1 MDIVVKDYLAA
12 RDVRVR
18 VEGLTVLRGESCA
31 GKSSTFRGVVAACM
45 NRFTSGCVRWG
56 SAGCSVSVRFA
67 DDARVLRVTKTEK
80 GGAVYRLGDVTYDKT
95 RREVPSDVCSFLNFG
110 FLEAGSDRL
119 SLSFWE
125 QFTPPLLM
133 GFSQRRIGELLGSG
147 SGLSDW
153 SVCWRGL
160 GVRRDRCRGASTSL
174 GNLLDSAKRSREL
187 YCSLQASGSALYG
200 RVTDAYSR
208 LTSLRSR
215 LSSLQTLLSL
225 CTTDY
230 VHASSVVSGY
240 SRLSS
245 ILDAY
250 VAFLSRRREV
260 VSLLDLHA
268 GRSLLSG
275 QISSILEPCL
285 GVLDKHSSLVSSC
298 SSLGSRRSL
307 LVSLVDMVTRRGSL
321 SSGLSVAS
329 EYASYLSGL
338 ADLASRRA
346 SLLSRRERLEFLL
359 SLLTS
364 RGSFASEISRL
375 EGLLDSSVCPLCGS
389 PLGSLGCC

>member
-18 VEGLTVLRGESCA
+18 IEGLTVLRGESCA

-56 SAGCSVSVRFA
+56 SPGCSVSVRFR

-80 GGAVYRLGDVTYDKT
+80 GGAVYQLGDVTFDKT
-95 RREVPSDVCSFLNFG
+95 RREVPSDVLGFLNFG
-110 FLEAGSDRL
+110 FLDAGSDRL

-174 GNLLDSAKRSREL
+174 GKLLDSAKRSREL
-187 YCSLQASGSALYG
+187 YGSLHGLGSPLYV
-200 RVTDAYSR
+200 RVTAAYSS
-208 LTSLRSR
+208 LMSLRTR
-215 LSSLQTLLSL
+215 RSSLLQLLGL

-230 VHASSVVSGY
+230 DVASSVVSGY

-250 VAFLSRRREV
+250 AAVLSHRRVVA
-260 VSLLDLHA
+260 SLLGLYA
-268 GRSLLSG
+268 ARSLLSG
-275 QISSILEPCL
+275 QVSDILAPSL
-285 GVLDKHSSLVSSC
+285 RVLDKHSSLVSSC
-298 SSLGSRRSL
+298 SSLRTRRSSL
-307 LVSLVDMVTRRGSL
+307 GSLVDMVTHRGSML
-321 SSGLSVAS
+321 SGLSVS
-329 EYASYLSGL
+329 SDYASYLSGL

-346 SLLSRRERLEFLL
+346 SLLSRRDRLESLL

-364 RGSFASEISRL
+364 RSSFASEISRL
-375 EGLLDSSVCPLCGS
+375 DGLLDSSVCPLCGS
-389 PLGSLGCC
+389 PLGSSCC

>member
-1 MDIVVKDYLAA
+1 MDIVVRDYLAA
-12 RDVRVR
+12 RAVRVR

-56 SAGCSVSVRFA
+56 SAGCSVSVRFS

-133 GFSQRRIGELLGSG
+133 GFSQRRIGALLGSG

-174 GNLLDSAKRSREL
+174 GKLLDSAKRSREL
-187 YCSLQASGSALYG
+187 YCSLQTLGSVLYA

-208 LTSLRSR
+208 LTSLRTR
-215 LSSLQTLLSL
+215 GSSLLQLLGL

-230 VHASSVVSGY
+230 VHASSVVAGY

-245 ILDAY
+245 VLDAY
-250 VAFLSRRREV
+250 VSFLSRRREV
-260 VSLLDLHA
+260 VSLLTLYAD
-268 GRSLLSG
+268 RSLLSG
-275 QISSILEPCL
+275 QISDVLEPCL

-298 SSLGSRRSL
+298 SSLRSRMTS
-307 LVSLVDMVTRRGSL
+307 LVSLVEMVTRCGSM
-321 SSGLSVAS
+321 SSGLSVLSAC
-329 EYASYLSGL
+329 ASYLSGL
-338 ADLASRRA
+338 ASLASRRA
-346 SLLSRRERLEFLL
+346 SLVSRRERLSSLL

-364 RGSFASEISRL
+364 RDSFVSAIWRL
-375 EGLLDSSVCPLCGS
+375 EGLLASNVCPLCGS
-389 PLGSLGCC
+389 PLGSPCC

>member
-18 VEGLTVLRGESCA
+18 VAGLTVLRGESCA

-56 SAGCSVSVRFA
+56 SPGCSVSVRFR

-80 GGAVYRLGDVTYDKT
+80 GGAVYQLGDVTFDKT
-95 RREVPSDVCSFLNFG
+95 RREVPSDVLGFLNFG

-133 GFSQRRIGELLGSG
+133 GFSQRRIGALLGSG

-174 GNLLDSAKRSREL
+174 GKLLDSAKRSMEL
-187 YCSLQASGSALYG
+187 YCSLHGLGSPLYV
-200 RVTDAYSR
+200 RVTAAYSS
-208 LTSLRSR
+208 LMSLRTR
-215 LSSLQTLLSL
+215 RSSLLQLLGL

-230 VHASSVVSGY
+230 AVASSVVSGY

-250 VAFLSRRREV
+250 AAVLSHRREV
-260 VSLLDLHA
+260 VSLLGLYA
-268 GRSLLSG
+268 ARSLLSG
-275 QISSILEPCL
+275 QVSDILAPSL
-285 GVLDKHSSLVSSC
+285 RVLDKHSSLVSSC
-298 SSLGSRRSL
+298 SSLRTRRSSL
-307 LVSLVDMVTRRGSL
+307 GSLVDLVTHRGSML
-321 SSGLSVAS
+321 SGLSVSS

-346 SLLSRRERLEFLL
+346 SLLSRRERLESLL

-364 RGSFASEISRL
+364 RSSFASEISRL
-375 EGLLDSSVCPLCGS
+375 DGLLDSSVCPLCGS
-389 PLGSLGCC
+389 PLGSSGCS

>member
-1 MDIVVKDYLAA
+1 MDIVVRDYLAA

-56 SAGCSVSVRFA
+56 SAGCSVSVRFS
-67 DDARVLRVTKTEK
+67 DDARVLRVTKTEN

-174 GNLLDSAKRSREL
+174 GKLLDSAKRSREL
-187 YCSLQASGSALYG
+187 YGSLHGLGSPLYV
-200 RVTDAYSR
+200 RVTAAYSS
-208 LTSLRSR
+208 LMSLRTR
-215 LSSLQTLLSL
+215 RSSLLQLLGL

-230 VHASSVVSGY
+230 DVASSVVSGY

-250 VAFLSRRREV
+250 AAVLSHRREV
-260 VSLLDLHA
+260 ASLLGLYA
-268 GRSLLSG
+268 ARSLLSG
-275 QISSILEPCL
+275 QVSDILAPSFR
-285 GVLDKHSSLVSSC
+285 VLDKHSSLVSSC
-298 SSLGSRRSL
+298 SSLRTRRSSL
-307 LVSLVDMVTRRGSL
+307 GSLVDMVTHRGSML
-321 SSGLSVAS
+321 SGLSVSS

-346 SLLSRRERLEFLL
+346 SLLSRRDRLESLL

-364 RGSFASEISRL
+364 RSSFASEISRL
-375 EGLLDSSVCPLCGS
+375 DGLLDSSVCPLCGS
-389 PLGSLGCC
+389 PLGSSCC

>member
-1 MDIVVKDYLAA
+1 MDIVVKAYLAA

-133 GFSQRRIGELLGSG
+133 GFSQRRIGALLGSG

-174 GNLLDSAKRSREL
+174 GKLLDSAKRSMEL
-187 YCSLQASGSALYG
+187 YCSLQTLGSVLYA

-208 LTSLRSR
+208 LTSLRTR
-215 LSSLQTLLSL
+215 RSSLLQLLGL

-230 VHASSVVSGY
+230 VHASSVVAGY

-245 ILDAY
+245 VLDAY
-250 VAFLSRRREV
+250 VSFLSRRREV
-260 VSLLDLHA
+260 VSLLTLYAD
-268 GRSLLSG
+268 RSLLSG
-275 QISSILEPCL
+275 QISDVLEPCL

-298 SSLGSRRSL
+298 SSLRSRMLS
-307 LVSLVDMVTRRGSL
+307 LVSLVEMVTRCGSM
-321 SSGLSVAS
+321 SSGLSVLS
-329 EYASYLSGL
+329 ECASYLSGL
-338 ADLASRRA
+338 ERLASRRA
-346 SLLSRRERLEFLL
+346 SLVSRRERLSSLL

-364 RGSFASEISRL
+364 RDSFVSEIWRL
-375 EGLLDSSVCPLCGS
+375 EGLLDSNVCPLCGS
-389 PLGSLGCC
+389 PLGSPCC

>member
-56 SAGCSVSVRFA
+56 SPGCSVSVRFR

-80 GGAVYRLGDVTYDKT
+80 GGAVYQLGDVTFDKT
-95 RREVPSDVCSFLNFG
+95 RREVPSDVLGFLNFG

-174 GNLLDSAKRSREL
+174 GKLLDSAKRSREL
-187 YCSLQASGSALYG
+187 YGSLHGLGSPLYV
-200 RVTDAYSR
+200 RVTAAYSS
-208 LTSLRSR
+208 LMSLRTR
-215 LSSLQTLLSL
+215 RSSLLQLLGL

-230 VHASSVVSGY
+230 DVASSVVSGY

-250 VAFLSRRREV
+250 AAVLSHRREV
-260 VSLLDLHA
+260 VSLLGLYA
-268 GRSLLSG
+268 ARSLLSG
-275 QISSILEPCL
+275 QVSDILAPSL
-285 GVLDKHSSLVSSC
+285 RVLDKHSSLVSSC
-298 SSLGSRRSL
+298 SSLRTRMSSL
-307 LVSLVDMVTRRGSL
+307 GSLVDMVTHRGSML
-321 SSGLSVAS
+321 SGLSVSS

-346 SLLSRRERLEFLL
+346 SLLSRRERLESLL

-364 RGSFASEISRL
+364 RSSFASEISRL
-375 EGLLDSSVCPLCGS
+375 DGLLDSSVCPLCGS
-389 PLGSLGCC
+389 PLGSSGCS

>member
-56 SAGCSVSVRFA
+56 SAGCSVSVRFR

-80 GGAVYRLGDVTYDKT
+80 GGAVYQLGDVTYDKT
-95 RREVPSDVCSFLNFG
+95 RREVPSDVLCFLNFG
-110 FLEAGSDRL
+110 FLDAGSDRL

-174 GNLLDSAKRSREL
+174 GKLLDSAKRSREL
-187 YCSLQASGSALYG
+187 YGSLQASGSSLYA

-215 LSSLQTLLSL
+215 RSSLLQLLGL

-230 VHASSVVSGY
+230 SAVSSVVSGY

-250 VAFLSRRREV
+250 AAFSSRRREV
-260 VSLLDLHA
+260 VSLLTLYAD
-268 GRSLLSG
+268 RSLLSDQVSG
-275 QISSILEPCL
+275 ILEPCL
-285 GVLDKHSSLVSSC
+285 RVLDKHSSLVSSC
-298 SSLGSRRSL
+298 SSLRSRRSS
-307 LVSLVDMVTRRGSL
+307 LVSLVDMVTRRGSM
-321 SSGLSVAS
+321 SSGLSVLS
-329 EYASYLSGL
+329 DYASYLSGL
-338 ADLASRRA
+338 EALASRRA
-346 SLLSRRERLEFLL
+346 SLVSRRDRLESLL

-364 RGSFASEISRL
+364 RDSFVSEIWRL

-389 PLGSLGCC
+389 PLGSSGCC

>member
-56 SAGCSVSVRFA
+56 SSGCSVSVRFS

-80 GGAVYRLGDVTYDKT
+80 GGAVYQLGDVTYDKT

-153 SVCWRGL
+153 GVCWRGL
-160 GVRRDRCRGASTSL
+160 GVRRDRFRGASTSL
-174 GNLLDSAKRSREL
+174 GKLLDSARRSREL
-187 YCSLQASGSALYG
+187 YCSLHASGSSLYA
-200 RVTDAYSR
+200 RVTAAYDR

-215 LSSLQTLLSL
+215 FSSMHSLLSL

-230 VHASSVVSGY
+230 VHVSSVVRGY

-245 ILDAY
+245 LLGAHA
-250 VAFLSRRREV
+250 AFLSRRREV
-260 VSLLDLHA
+260 LSLLGLHA
-268 GRSLLSG
+268 DRSLLSG
-275 QISSILEPCL
+275 QVSNILEPCL
-285 GVLDKHSSLVSSC
+285 GVLDNHSSLVSSC
-298 SSLGSRRSL
+298 SSLRLRRSS
-307 LVSLVDMVTRRGSL
+307 LVSLLDMVTCRGSM
-321 SSGLSVAS
+321 SSHLSVVSA
-329 EYASYLSGL
+329 YASHLSGFET
-338 ADLASRRA
+338 LASRRA
-346 SLLSRRERLEFLL
+346 TLASRRERLDSLL

-364 RGSFASEISRL
+364 RDSFVSEIWRL

-389 PLGSLGCC
+389 PLGSSGCC

>member
-1 MDIVVKDYLAA
+1 MDIVVRDYLAA

-56 SAGCSVSVRFA
+56 SAGCSVSVRFS
-67 DDARVLRVTKTEK
+67 DDARVLRVTKTEN

-174 GNLLDSAKRSREL
+174 GKLLDSAKRSREL
-187 YCSLQASGSALYG
+187 YGSLHGLGSPLYV
-200 RVTDAYSR
+200 RVTAAYSS
-208 LTSLRSR
+208 LMSLRTR
-215 LSSLQTLLSL
+215 RSSLLQLLGL

-230 VHASSVVSGY
+230 DVASSVVSGY

-250 VAFLSRRREV
+250 AAVLSHRREV
-260 VSLLDLHA
+260 ASLLGLYA
-268 GRSLLSG
+268 ARSLLSG
-275 QISSILEPCL
+275 QVSDILAPSL
-285 GVLDKHSSLVSSC
+285 RVLDKHSSLVSSC
-298 SSLGSRRSL
+298 SSLRTRRSSL
-307 LVSLVDMVTRRGSL
+307 GSLVDMVTHRGSML
-321 SSGLSVAS
+321 SGLSVSS

-346 SLLSRRERLEFLL
+346 SLLSRRDRLESLL

-364 RGSFASEISRL
+364 RSSFASEISRL
-375 EGLLDSSVCPLCGS
+375 DGLLDSSVCPLCGS
-389 PLGSLGCC
+389 PLGSSCC

>member
-56 SAGCSVSVRFA
+56 SAGCSVSVRFR

-80 GGAVYRLGDVTYDKT
+80 GGAVYQLGDVTYDKT
-95 RREVPSDVCSFLNFG
+95 RREVPSDVLGFLNFG
-110 FLEAGSDRL
+110 FLDAGSDRL

-160 GVRRDRCRGASTSL
+160 GIRRDRCRGASTSL
-174 GNLLDSAKRSREL
+174 GKLLDSAKRSREL
-187 YCSLQASGSALYG
+187 YCSLQTSGSALYG

-215 LSSLQTLLSL
+215 RSSLLQLLAL
-225 CTTDY
+225 RTTAY

-268 GRSLLSG
+268 ARSLLSG
-275 QISSILEPCL
+275 QISDVYAPCL

-298 SSLGSRRSL
+298 SSLRSRRSS
-307 LVSLVDMVTRRGSL
+307 LVSLVDMVMRRGSL
-321 SSGLSVAS
+321 STQLSVLS
-329 EYASYLSGL
+329 GYASYLSGL
-338 ADLASRRA
+338 ESLASRR
-346 SLLSRRERLEFLL
+346 STLVSRRERLASLQ

-364 RGSFASEISRL
+364 RDSFVSEIWRL
-375 EGLLDSSVCPLCGS
+375 EGLLDSNVCPLCGS
-389 PLGSLGCC
+389 PLGSSCC

>member
-56 SAGCSVSVRFA
+56 SPGCSVSVRFG

-80 GGAVYRLGDVTYDKT
+80 GGAVYQLGDVTYDKT
-95 RREVPSDVCSFLNFG
+95 RREVPSDVLCFLNFG

-174 GNLLDSAKRSREL
+174 GKLLDSAKRSREL
-187 YCSLQASGSALYG
+187 YCSLQTLGSVLYA

-208 LTSLRSR
+208 LTSLRTR
-215 LSSLQTLLSL
+215 GSSLLQLLGL

-230 VHASSVVSGY
+230 SVASSVVSGY

-245 ILDAY
+245 VLDAY
-250 VAFLSRRREV
+250 VSFLLRRREV

-268 GRSLLSG
+268 AMSLLSG
-275 QISSILEPCL
+275 QVSDVLAPCL

-298 SSLGSRRSL
+298 SSLRSRMTS
-307 LVSLVDMVTRRGSL
+307 LVSLVELVTRCGSM
-321 SSGLSVAS
+321 SSGLSVLS
-329 EYASYLSGL
+329 ECASYLSGL
-338 ADLASRRA
+338 ESLASRRA
-346 SLLSRRERLEFLL
+346 SLVSRRERLSSLL

-364 RGSFASEISRL
+364 RDSFVSEIWRL
-375 EGLLDSSVCPLCGS
+375 EGLLASNVCPLCGS
-389 PLGSLGCC
+389 PLGSPCC

>member
-56 SAGCSVSVRFA
+56 SAGCSVSVRFS

-174 GNLLDSAKRSREL
+174 GKLLDSAKRSREL
-187 YCSLQASGSALYG
+187 YCSLQTLGSVLYA

-208 LTSLRSR
+208 LTSLRTR
-215 LSSLQTLLSL
+215 GSSLLQLLGL

-230 VHASSVVSGY
+230 VHASSVVAGY

-245 ILDAY
+245 VLDAY
-250 VAFLSRRREV
+250 VSFLSRRREV
-260 VSLLDLHA
+260 VSLLTLYAD
-268 GRSLLSG
+268 RSLLSG
-275 QISSILEPCL
+275 QISDVLEPCL

-298 SSLGSRRSL
+298 SSLRSRMTS
-307 LVSLVDMVTRRGSL
+307 LVSLVEMVTRCGSM
-321 SSGLSVAS
+321 SSGLSVLS
-329 EYASYLSGL
+329 ECASYLSGL
-338 ADLASRRA
+338 ESLALRRA
-346 SLLSRRERLEFLL
+346 SLVSRRERLSSLL

-364 RGSFASEISRL
+364 RDSFASEISRL

>member
-18 VEGLTVLRGESCA
+18 IEGLTVLRGESCA

-56 SAGCSVSVRFA
+56 SPGCSVSVRFR

-80 GGAVYRLGDVTYDKT
+80 GGAVYQLGDVTFDKT
-95 RREVPSDVCSFLNFG
+95 RREVPSDVLGFLNFG

-174 GNLLDSAKRSREL
+174 GKLLDSAKRSREL
-187 YCSLQASGSALYG
+187 YATLHGLGSPLYV
-200 RVTDAYSR
+200 RVTAAYSS
-208 LTSLRSR
+208 LMSLRTR
-215 LSSLQTLLSL
+215 RSSLLQLLGL

-230 VHASSVVSGY
+230 DVASSVVSGY

-250 VAFLSRRREV
+250 AAVLSHRREV
-260 VSLLDLHA
+260 VSLLTLYAD
-268 GRSLLSG
+268 RSLLSG
-275 QISSILEPCL
+275 QISDVLEPCL

-298 SSLGSRRSL
+298 SSLRTRRSSL
-307 LVSLVDMVTRRGSL
+307 GSLVDMVTHRGSML
-321 SSGLSVAS
+321 SGLSVSS

-346 SLLSRRERLEFLL
+346 SLLSRRERLSSLL

-364 RGSFASEISRL
+364 RDSFVSEIWRL
-375 EGLLDSSVCPLCGS
+375 EGLLDSNVCPLCGS
-389 PLGSLGCC
+389 PFGSSCC

>member
-1 MDIVVKDYLAA
+1 M
-12 RDVRVR
+12 
-18 VEGLTVLRGESCA
+18 TVLRGESCA

-56 SAGCSVSVRFA
+56 SAGCSVSVRFR
-67 DDARVLRVTKTEK
+67 DDDRVLRVTKTEN
-80 GGAVYRLGDVTYDKT
+80 GGAVYRLGAVTYDKT
-95 RREVPSDVCSFLNFG
+95 RREVPSDVLGFLNFG

-119 SLSFWE
+119 SLSFWA
-125 QFTPPLLM
+125 QFTPPLLI

-174 GNLLDSAKRSREL
+174 GKLLDSARRSREL
-187 YCSLQASGSALYG
+187 YCSLQTLGSVLYA
-200 RVTDAYSR
+200 RVMDAYSR
-208 LTSLRSR
+208 LTSLRTR
-215 LSSLQTLLSL
+215 GSSLLQLLGL

-230 VHASSVVSGY
+230 VHASSVVAGY

-245 ILDAY
+245 VLDAY
-250 VAFLSRRREV
+250 VSFLSRRREV
-260 VSLLDLHA
+260 VSLLTLYAD
-268 GRSLLSG
+268 RSLLSG
-275 QISSILEPCL
+275 QISDVLEPCF

-298 SSLGSRRSL
+298 SSLRSRLPS
-307 LVSLVDMVTRRGSL
+307 LVSLVEMVTRCGSM
-321 SSGLSVAS
+321 SSGLSVLS
-329 EYASYLSGL
+329 ECASYLSGL
-338 ADLASRRA
+338 ESLASRRA
-346 SLLSRRERLEFLL
+346 SLLSRRERLESLL

>member
-56 SAGCSVSVRFA
+56 SAGCSVSVRFS

-80 GGAVYRLGDVTYDKT
+80 GGAVYQLGDVTYNKT
-95 RREVPSDVCSFLNFG
+95 RREVPSDVLCFLNFG
-110 FLEAGSDRL
+110 FLDAGSDRL

-174 GNLLDSAKRSREL
+174 GKLLDSAKRSREL
-187 YCSLQASGSALYG
+187 YGSLQASGSSLYA
-200 RVTDAYSR
+200 RVTDAYGR
-208 LTSLRSR
+208 LMSLRSR
-215 LSSLQTLLSL
+215 LSSLQALLGL

-230 VHASSVVSGY
+230 SVASSVVSGF

-245 ILDAY
+245 LLDAY
-250 VAFLSRRREV
+250 AAVLSHRGEV
-260 VSLLDLHA
+260 VSLLGFYAD
-268 GRSLLSG
+268 RSLLSG
-275 QISSILEPCL
+275 QISGILEPCL

-298 SSLGSRRSL
+298 SSYRSRRSS
-307 LVSLVDMVTRRGSL
+307 LVSLLDMVTRRGSM
-321 SSGLSVAS
+321 SSGLSVLS
-329 EYASYLSGL
+329 DYASYLSGL
-338 ADLASRRA
+338 EALASRRA
-346 SLLSRRERLEFLL
+346 SLVSRRDRLESLL

-364 RGSFASEISRL
+364 RAPFASEISRL

-389 PLGSLGCC
+389 PLGSSGCC

>member
-18 VEGLTVLRGESCA
+18 IEGLTVLRGESCA

-56 SAGCSVSVRFA
+56 SAGCSVSVRFR
-67 DDARVLRVTKTEK
+67 DDGRVLRVTKTEQ
-80 GGAVYRLGDVTYDKT
+80 GGAVYQLGDVTYDKT
-95 RREVPSDVCSFLNFG
+95 RREVPSDVSSFLNFG

-174 GNLLDSAKRSREL
+174 GKLLDSAKRSREL
-187 YCSLQASGSALYG
+187 SCSLQASGSSLYA
-200 RVTDAYSR
+200 RVTDAYSS
-208 LTSLRSR
+208 LMSLRSR
-215 LSSLQTLLSL
+215 RSSLSQLLVL

-230 VHASSVVSGY
+230 SAASSVVAGY

-245 ILDAY
+245 VLDAY
-250 VAFLSRRREV
+250 AGLLSHRREV
-260 VSLLDLHA
+260 VSFLGLYA
-268 GRSLLSG
+268 ARSLLSG
-275 QISSILEPCL
+275 QVSDILEPCL

-298 SSLGSRRSL
+298 SSLRSRQTSL
-307 LVSLVDMVTRRGSL
+307 GSLVDMVTRRGSL
-321 SSGLSVAS
+321 SYGLSVAS
-329 EYASYLSGL
+329 EYSSYLSGL
-338 ADLASRRA
+338 ESLASRRA
-346 SLLSRRERLEFLL
+346 FLLSHRERLESLL

-364 RGSFASEISRL
+364 RASFTSEIWRL

-389 PLGSLGCC
+389 PLGSSVCC

>member
-1 MDIVVKDYLAA
+1 MDIVVRDYLAA

-31 GKSSTFRGVVAACM
+31 GKSSTFRGVVAACL

-56 SAGCSVSVRFA
+56 SAGCSVSVRFS

-80 GGAVYRLGDVTYDKT
+80 GGAFYRLGDVTYAKT

-174 GNLLDSAKRSREL
+174 GKLLDSAKRSREL
-187 YCSLQASGSALYG
+187 YCSLQTLGSVLYA

-208 LTSLRSR
+208 LTSLRTR
-215 LSSLQTLLSL
+215 GSSLLQLLGL

-230 VHASSVVSGY
+230 VHASSVVAGY

-245 ILDAY
+245 VLDAY
-250 VAFLSRRREV
+250 VSFLSRRREV
-260 VSLLDLHA
+260 VSLLTLYAD
-268 GRSLLSG
+268 RSLLSG
-275 QISSILEPCL
+275 QISDVLAPCL

-298 SSLGSRRSL
+298 SSLRSRMTS
-307 LVSLVDMVTRRGSL
+307 LVSLVEMVTRCGSM
-321 SSGLSVAS
+321 SSCLSVLS
-329 EYASYLSGL
+329 ECASYLSGL
-338 ADLASRRA
+338 ARLASRRA
-346 SLLSRRERLEFLL
+346 SLVSRRDRLSSLL

-364 RGSFASEISRL
+364 RASFVSEIWRL
-375 EGLLDSSVCPLCGS
+375 EGLLASNVCPLCGS
-389 PLGSLGCC
+389 PLGSPCC

>member
-56 SAGCSVSVRFA
+56 SPGCSVSVRFG

-80 GGAVYRLGDVTYDKT
+80 GGAVYQLGDVTYDKT
-95 RREVPSDVCSFLNFG
+95 RREVPSDVLGFLNFG

-174 GNLLDSAKRSREL
+174 GKLLDSAKRSREL
-187 YCSLQASGSALYG
+187 YGSLQALGSSLYA
-200 RVTDAYSR
+200 RVTDAYSS
-208 LTSLRSR
+208 LMSLRTR
-215 LSSLQTLLSL
+215 RSSLLQLLGL

-230 VHASSVVSGY
+230 SVASSVVSGY

-245 ILDAY
+245 LLDAY
-250 VAFLSRRREV
+250 AAVLSHRREV
-260 VSLLDLHA
+260 VSLLGLYA
-268 GRSLLSG
+268 ARSLLSG
-275 QISSILEPCL
+275 QVSDILAPSL
-285 GVLDKHSSLVSSC
+285 LVLDKHSSLVSSC
-298 SSLGSRRSL
+298 SSLRTRRSSL
-307 LVSLVDMVTRRGSL
+307 GSLVDMVTHRGSML
-321 SSGLSVAS
+321 SGLSVSS

-346 SLLSRRERLEFLL
+346 SLLSRRERLESLL

-364 RGSFASEISRL
+364 RSSFASEISRL
-375 EGLLDSSVCPLCGS
+375 DGLLDSSVCPLCGS
-389 PLGSLGCC
+389 PLGSSGCS

>member
-56 SAGCSVSVRFA
+56 SAGCSVSVRFR
-67 DDARVLRVTKTEK
+67 DAGRVLRVTKTEK
-80 GGAVYRLGDVTYDKT
+80 GGAVYQLGDVTYDKT
-95 RREVPSDVCSFLNFG
+95 RREVPSDVSSFLNFG

-174 GNLLDSAKRSREL
+174 GKLLDSAKRSREL
-187 YCSLQASGSALYG
+187 YCSLQASGSSLYA
-200 RVTDAYSR
+200 RVTAAYGR

-215 LSSLQTLLSL
+215 FSSMQTLLSL

-230 VHASSVVSGY
+230 VHASSVVTGY
-240 SRLSS
+240 SRLLS
-245 ILDAY
+245 LLGAY
-250 VAFLSRRREV
+250 VSFLLRRREV

-268 GRSLLSG
+268 ARSLLSG
-275 QISSILEPCL
+275 QVSDILEPCL

-298 SSLGSRRSL
+298 SSLRSRRSSL
-307 LVSLVDMVTRRGSL
+307 GSLVDMVTRCGSML
-321 SSGLSVAS
+321 SGLSVAS
-329 EYASYLSGL
+329 DYASYLSGL
-338 ADLASRRA
+338 AALASRRA
-346 SLLSRRERLEFLL
+346 SLLSRRERLESLL

-364 RGSFASEISRL
+364 RSSFASEISRL
-375 EGLLDSSVCPLCGS
+375 AGLLDSSVCPLCGS
-389 PLGSLGCC
+389 PLGSSGCS

>member
-31 GKSSTFRGVVAACM
+31 GKSSTFRGVVSACM

-56 SAGCSVSVRFA
+56 SAGCSVSVRFS

-174 GNLLDSAKRSREL
+174 GKLLDSAKRSREL
-187 YCSLQASGSALYG
+187 YGSLQASGSALYV

-215 LSSLQTLLSL
+215 RSSLSQLLEL
-225 CTTDY
+225 RTTDY
-230 VHASSVVSGY
+230 VRASSVVAGY

-250 VAFLSRRREV
+250 AAFLLRRREV
-260 VSLLDLHA
+260 VLLLDLHA
-268 GRSLLSG
+268 ASSLLSG
-275 QISSILEPCL
+275 QILGILEPCL

-298 SSLGSRRSL
+298 SSLRSRLTSL
-307 LVSLVDMVTRRGSL
+307 RSLVDMVTRRDSM
-321 SSGLSVAS
+321 SSGLSVMS
-329 EYASYLSGL
+329 GYSSYLSGL
-338 ADLASRRA
+338 ERHASRRS
-346 SLLSRRERLEFLL
+346 SLLSRRERLESLL

-364 RGSFASEISRL
+364 RSSFASEISRL
-375 EGLLDSSVCPLCGS
+375 DGLLDSSVCPLCGS
-389 PLGSLGCC
+389 PLGSSGCS

>member
-18 VEGLTVLRGESCA
+18 IEGLTVLRGASCA

-56 SAGCSVSVRFA
+56 SPGCSVSVRFR

-80 GGAVYRLGDVTYDKT
+80 GGAVYQLGDVTFDKT
-95 RREVPSDVCSFLNFG
+95 RREVPSDVLGFLNFG
-110 FLEAGSDRL
+110 FLDAGSDRL

-174 GNLLDSAKRSREL
+174 GKLLDSAKRSREL
-187 YCSLQASGSALYG
+187 YATLHGLGSPLYV
-200 RVTDAYSR
+200 RVTAAYSS
-208 LTSLRSR
+208 LMSLRTR
-215 LSSLQTLLSL
+215 RSSLLQLLGL

-230 VHASSVVSGY
+230 VHASSVVAGY

-245 ILDAY
+245 VLDAY
-250 VAFLSRRREV
+250 VSFLSRRREV
-260 VSLLDLHA
+260 VSLLGLYA
-268 GRSLLSG
+268 ARSLLSG
-275 QISSILEPCL
+275 QVSDILAPSL
-285 GVLDKHSSLVSSC
+285 RVLDKHSSLVSSC
-298 SSLGSRRSL
+298 SSLRTRRSSL
-307 LVSLVDMVTRRGSL
+307 GSLVDMVTHRGSML
-321 SSGLSVAS
+321 SGLSVSS

-346 SLLSRRERLEFLL
+346 SLLSRRERLESLL

-364 RGSFASEISRL
+364 RSSFVSEIWRL
-375 EGLLDSSVCPLCGS
+375 EGLLDSNVCPLCGS
-389 PLGSLGCC
+389 PLGSPCC

>member
-56 SAGCSVSVRFA
+56 SPGCSVSVRFR

-80 GGAVYRLGDVTYDKT
+80 GGAVYQLGDVTFDKT
-95 RREVPSDVCSFLNFG
+95 RREVPSDVLGFLNFG

-133 GFSQRRIGELLGSG
+133 GFSQRRLGELLGSG

-174 GNLLDSAKRSREL
+174 GKLLDSAKRSREL
-187 YCSLQASGSALYG
+187 YGSLHGLGSPLYV
-200 RVTDAYSR
+200 RVTAAYSS
-208 LTSLRSR
+208 LMSLRTR
-215 LSSLQTLLSL
+215 RSSLLQLLGL

-230 VHASSVVSGY
+230 DVASSVVSGY

-250 VAFLSRRREV
+250 AAVLSHRREV
-260 VSLLDLHA
+260 VSLLGLYA
-268 GRSLLSG
+268 ARSLLSG
-275 QISSILEPCL
+275 QVSDILAPSL
-285 GVLDKHSSLVSSC
+285 RVLDKHSSLVSSC
-298 SSLGSRRSL
+298 SSLRTRMSSL
-307 LVSLVDMVTRRGSL
+307 GSLVDMVTHRGSL
-321 SSGLSVAS
+321 LSGLSVSS

-346 SLLSRRERLEFLL
+346 SLLSRRERLESLL

-364 RGSFASEISRL
+364 RSSFASEISRL
-375 EGLLDSSVCPLCGS
+375 DGLLDSSVCPLCGS
-389 PLGSLGCC
+389 PLGSSGCS

>member
-18 VEGLTVLRGESCA
+18 IEGLTVLRGESCA

-56 SAGCSVSVRFA
+56 SPGCSVSVRFG
-67 DDARVLRVTKTEK
+67 DDARVLRVTKTAN
-80 GGAVYRLGDVTYDKT
+80 GGAVYQLGDVTFDKT
-95 RREVPSDVCSFLNFG
+95 RREVPSAVLGFLNFG

-174 GNLLDSAKRSREL
+174 GKLLDSAKRSREL
-187 YCSLQASGSALYG
+187 YCSLQASGSSLYA
-200 RVTDAYSR
+200 RVTAAYGR

-215 LSSLQTLLSL
+215 FSSMQTLLSL

-230 VHASSVVSGY
+230 VHASSVVTGY
-240 SRLSS
+240 SRLLS
-245 ILDAY
+245 LLGAY
-250 VAFLSRRREV
+250 VSFLLRRREV

-268 GRSLLSG
+268 ARSLLSG
-275 QISSILEPCL
+275 QVSDILEPCL

-298 SSLGSRRSL
+298 SSLRSRRSSL
-307 LVSLVDMVTRRGSL
+307 GSLVDMVTRCGSML
-321 SSGLSVAS
+321 SGLSVAS
-329 EYASYLSGL
+329 DYASYLSGL
-338 ADLASRRA
+338 AALASRRA
-346 SLLSRRERLEFLL
+346 SLLSRRERLESLL

-364 RGSFASEISRL
+364 RSSFASEISRL
-375 EGLLDSSVCPLCGS
+375 AGLLDSSVCPLCGS
-389 PLGSLGCC
+389 PLGSSCC

>member
-18 VEGLTVLRGESCA
+18 IEGLTVLRGESCA

-56 SAGCSVSVRFA
+56 SPGCSVSVRFR

-80 GGAVYRLGDVTYDKT
+80 GGAVYQLGDVTYDKT
-95 RREVPSDVCSFLNFG
+95 RREVPSDVLGFLNFG

-174 GNLLDSAKRSREL
+174 GKLLDSAKRSREL
-187 YCSLQASGSALYG
+187 YATLHGLGSPLYV
-200 RVTDAYSR
+200 RVTAAYSS
-208 LTSLRSR
+208 LMSLRTR
-215 LSSLQTLLSL
+215 RSSLLQLLGL

-230 VHASSVVSGY
+230 DVASSVVSGY

-245 ILDAY
+245 LLDAY
-250 VAFLSRRREV
+250 VSFLSRRREV
-260 VSLLDLHA
+260 VSLLTLYAD
-268 GRSLLSG
+268 RSLLSG
-275 QISSILEPCL
+275 QISDVLDPCL

-298 SSLGSRRSL
+298 SSLRTRRSSL
-307 LVSLVDMVTRRGSL
+307 GSLVDMVTHRGSML
-321 SSGLSVAS
+321 SGLSVSS

-346 SLLSRRERLEFLL
+346 SLLSRRERLESLL

-364 RGSFASEISRL
+364 RSSFVSEISRL

-389 PLGSLGCC
+389 PLGSSGCS

>member
-18 VEGLTVLRGESCA
+18 IEGLTVLRGESCA

-56 SAGCSVSVRFA
+56 SAGCSVSVRFRDA
-67 DDARVLRVTKTEK
+67 ARVLRVTKTEK

-174 GNLLDSAKRSREL
+174 GKLLDSAKRSREL
-187 YCSLQASGSALYG
+187 YCSLQTLGSVLYA
-200 RVTDAYSR
+200 RVTAAYSR
-208 LTSLRSR
+208 LTSLRTR
-215 LSSLQTLLSL
+215 RSSLLQLLGL

-230 VHASSVVSGY
+230 DVASSVVSGY

-250 VAFLSRRREV
+250 AAVLSHRREV
-260 VSLLDLHA
+260 VSLLGLYA
-268 GRSLLSG
+268 SRSLLSG
-275 QISSILEPCL
+275 QVSDILAPSL
-285 GVLDKHSSLVSSC
+285 RVLDKHSSLVSSC
-298 SSLGSRRSL
+298 SSLRTRRSS
-307 LVSLVDMVTRRGSL
+307 LVSLVDMVTHRGSML
-321 SSGLSVAS
+321 SGLSVSS

-346 SLLSRRERLEFLL
+346 SLLSRRERLESLL

-364 RGSFASEISRL
+364 RDSFVSEIWRL
-375 EGLLDSSVCPLCGS
+375 DGLLDSSVCPLCGS
-389 PLGSLGCC
+389 PLGSSCC